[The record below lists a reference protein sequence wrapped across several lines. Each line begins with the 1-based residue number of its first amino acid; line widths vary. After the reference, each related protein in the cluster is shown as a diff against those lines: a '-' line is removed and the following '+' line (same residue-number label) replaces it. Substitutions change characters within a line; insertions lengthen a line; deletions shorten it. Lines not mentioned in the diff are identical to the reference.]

1 MIPEIRRST
10 SSVAMR
16 MTVRLIKRART
27 ALNWSW
33 LIDQAELTEQTEIV
47 EPTPPLHDATLTDT
61 EDLDPAER
69 DCPAVSGHTHDFALL
84 RAGGCE
90 LLNDQVVLGDEETD
104 VAVPIWEGG
113 SEHGGR
119 PAHALAVRGCPER
132 RVMVDEVLGEEG
144 VNRSEVSLGE

>member
-1 MIPEIRRST
+1 MMPEIRRST
-10 SSVAMR
+10 SSVAMLI
-16 MTVRLIKRART
+16 TVRLTERART

-33 LIDQAELTEQTEIV
+33 LVGQAKLTEQAEIV
-47 EPTPPLHDATLTDT
+47 EPTPALHNATLTDT

-69 DCPAVSGHTHDFALL
+69 DCPAVSWHTHDFAVL
-84 RAGGCE
+84 RAGGRE
-90 LLNDQVVLGDEETD
+90 LLDDQVVLADEETH

-113 SEHGGR
+113 SEHRGG
-119 PAHALAVRGCPER
+119 PAHALAVRGSAER